1 MEERSTAKG
10 LIALAAVAFK
20 KGDVH
25 DAGVLFANAMF
36 AEDADQMI
44 AELCEHSQSLSISE
58 DLLVVDDAHLDEL
71 ASLSREISL
80 AIGETCR
87 NASHHK

>member
-1 MEERSTAKG
+1 MDQSTAKG

-20 KGDVH
+20 KGNVE
-25 DAGVLFANAMF
+25 DAGIFFANAMF
-36 AEDADQMI
+36 AEDSDQMI
-44 AELCEHSQSLSISE
+44 AELSEHSECLSISE
-58 DLLVVDDAHLDEL
+58 DLLVVDDTELDEL

-80 AIGETCR
+80 AMGETCR